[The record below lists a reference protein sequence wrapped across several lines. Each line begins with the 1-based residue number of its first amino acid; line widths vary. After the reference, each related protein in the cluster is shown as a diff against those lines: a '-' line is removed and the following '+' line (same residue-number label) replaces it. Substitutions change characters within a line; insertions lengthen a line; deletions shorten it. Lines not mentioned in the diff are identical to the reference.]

1 MIRFA
6 AATLLL
12 ALTAAAVVLTPPVDL
27 SAGHG
32 LLRAVPLQFGPW
44 TGTDSEFEQAVV
56 DELQADDLLIRR
68 YRDGDRGVWLCLV
81 YHQNR
86 RYGSHDP
93 LLCYTSQGYR
103 VSGAGRAV
111 VDDSTATG
119 LTVNTCVA
127 ARGGE
132 RRVVWYWW
140 TTQGLSTA
148 DVWAFR
154 RRMTLSGT
162 LENRSWGAFVRVE
175 SVASDGDVA
184 AAGGRVRDFSNRVA
198 RTLPGLFDSARRTAV
213 VAPEGAK

>member
-140 TTQGLSTA
+140 TTKGLSTA
-148 DVWAFR
+148 DPNAFR
-154 RRMTLSGT
+154 SRMAFVGA
-162 LENRSWGAFVRVE
+162 LENRSWGTFVRVE
-175 SVASDGDVA
+175 SVVHEDGEA
-184 AAGGRVRDFSNRVA
+184 AATERVREFAALVA
-198 RTLPGLFDSARRTAV
+198 RRLPALFADASRPAA
-213 VAPEGAK
+213 GK

>member
-6 AATLLL
+6 IAALLL

-27 SAGHG
+27 AAGHG
-32 LLRAVPLQFGPW
+32 LLRAVPRQFGPW
-44 TGTDSEFEQAVV
+44 VGTDSEFEQAVV

-103 VSGAGRAV
+103 VTNPGRAV
-111 VDDSTATG
+111 VDDSTAAG

-127 ARGGE
+127 ERPGD

-148 DVWAFR
+148 DPNAFR
-154 RRMTLSGT
+154 SRMAFVGA
-162 LENRSWGAFVRVE
+162 LENRSWGTFVRVE
-175 SVASDGDVA
+175 SVVHEDGDA
-184 AAGGRVRDFSNRVA
+184 AATERVREFA
-198 RTLPGLFDSARRTAV
+198 ALAARRLPALFADATRPA
-213 VAPEGAK
+213 AAK

>member
-140 TTQGLSTA
+140 TTRGLSTA
-148 DVWAFR
+148 DPNAFR
-154 RRMTLSGT
+154 SRMAFVGA
-162 LENRSWGAFVRVE
+162 LENRSWGTFVRVE
-175 SVASDGDVA
+175 SVVHEDGEA
-184 AAGGRVRDFSNRVA
+184 AATERVREFAALVA
-198 RTLPGLFDSARRTAV
+198 RRLPALFADASRPAA
-213 VAPEGAK
+213 GK

>member
-1 MIRFA
+1 MIRFSIA
-6 AATLLL
+6 FLLL
-12 ALTAAAVVLTPPVDL
+12 AATAAVVQFHPPENLALGRGV
-27 SAGHG
+27 
-32 LLRAVPLQFGPW
+32 LRAVPVTFGPW
-44 TGTDSEFEQAVV
+44 SGQEFSFEDAVV
-56 DELQADDLLIRR
+56 EELKADDLLIRR
-68 YRDGDRGVWLCLV
+68 YDQGAESVWLCLV

-86 RYGSHDP
+86 RYGAHDP
-93 LLCYTSQGYR
+93 LLCYESQGY
-103 VSGAGRAV
+103 VVESPGRAR
-111 VDDSTATG
+111 VDDGSPG
-119 LTVNTCVA
+119 GIEVNTFVA
-127 ARGGE
+127 VRKKE

-198 RTLPGLFDSARRTAV
+198 RALPGLFDSARRTAV